1 MRMQLLTQISNS
13 ESSLLIYS
21 YLNLHGKTTP
31 AELREQTGLSKATT
45 FRNLA
50 LLMQAGLIEKKEDS
64 TVVDKRYRLHY
75 YIKQNILELSKALST
90 SKLREHA
97 IVQGRT
103 ETLKDWVFALENL
116 PLALN
121 QLTSKLMLSMQHP
134 TMNGLAKECQKIIK
148 MMAFRLEDVDD
159 FHELLTALTA
169 FLADFDT
176 RPSKKRRDWKKPL
189 SQPVALSISVVALD
203 PTEICK
209 E

>member
-1 MRMQLLTQISNS
+1 MQLLNQIINS

-50 LLMQAGLIEKKEDS
+50 LLMQAGLIEKEEDS
-64 TVVDKRYRLHY
+64 MVDDKRYRLHY
-75 YIKQNILELSKALST
+75 YIKQNILELSKTLST
-90 SKLREHA
+90 SELREHA
-97 IVQGRT
+97 VVQGRT
-103 ETLKDWVFALENL
+103 KTLQDWVFALENL

-121 QLTSKLMLSMQHP
+121 QLTSKLMLSLRHP
-134 TMNGLAKECQKIIK
+134 SPNGRTKECQKIIK

-159 FHELLTALTA
+159 FHELLTALTG
-169 FLADFDT
+169 FLINFDT
-176 RPSKKRRDWKKPL
+176 RPSKKPRDWKQPL
-189 SQPVALSISVVALD
+189 TQPVALSISAIALD
-203 PTEICK
+203 PTEICD